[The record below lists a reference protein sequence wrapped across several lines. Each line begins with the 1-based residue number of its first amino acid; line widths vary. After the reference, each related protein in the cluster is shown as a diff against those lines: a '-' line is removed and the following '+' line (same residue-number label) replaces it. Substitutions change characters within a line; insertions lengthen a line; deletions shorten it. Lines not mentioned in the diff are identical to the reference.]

1 MSAWHEQTIEQI
13 KEKFKVDPDKGLSTS
28 ELSEREATYG
38 KNKLKEGKKHGLIY
52 KFFMQMK
59 DLMIIVLLAAAAV
72 SAVLAVV
79 ENNPSDL
86 IEAGIILAIVL
97 INAIIGVIQE
107 SKAENALEA
116 LKGMNKSFAKVIRD
130 GQVVKVP
137 AEELYPGDI
146 VLLEAGDFVPAD
158 IRLFETASLKI
169 EEAALTGES
178 LPVQKN
184 TDLIEAGGKTP
195 LGDRKNMAY
204 SSGSVAYGRGKGIVV
219 ATGMDTEV
227 GKIAGMLEEPETDT
241 PLQKQLN
248 VTAKYLS
255 IAVLAI
261 AAVIFVIQVLIF
273 PEVEGKNPIVNAFMT
288 AVAIAVAA
296 IPEGLPAVVTIV
308 LAVGVQ
314 KMSQKRAIVRK
325 LPAVETLGSAE
336 VICSDKTGTL
346 TLNQMTVVDTFDF
359 GGGKGKAFDEL
370 IRCMVL
376 CNDTKGSYEG
386 GALKTVGDPTETA
399 LIHYADKLGLKP
411 LNMVLDYKRVG
422 EIPFDSERKLMTT
435 VNEVDGVKVSYT
447 KGAPDMLL
455 KRCVAVLDGDT
466 VRPITEED
474 RKRISKQNE
483 TFGKKALRVLAY
495 AIKTEGF
502 EESEL
507 EQNLIFVGLTGMID
521 PPRKEVKDA
530 VKTCK
535 KAGMSAIM
543 ITGDHAVTAEA
554 IAREIGILTDGDLV
568 MTGAELDE
576 LSDEEFEKVITK
588 VRVYA
593 RVSPENKVR
602 IVKTWKKLGKV
613 VAMTGDGVNDAP
625 SIKMADI
632 GIGMGITGTDVSKG
646 VSDIVLSD
654 DNFATIILAVEEG
667 RKIYSN
673 IRKTVQYLL
682 SANIAEVL
690 TLFIA
695 VAVLQVEIFTPVMIL
710 WINLVTDS
718 LPALALGMEHA
729 EPDVMDRPP
738 RKAKGSLFSGGVGTD
753 IFIQGI
759 MQTALVL
766 GVYLLAGPIA
776 GALEASEA
784 SAMAFLTLGFVQL
797 FHAYNMRSREHSLFK
812 EGLFNNKYMNL
823 AFIGASVLQVA
834 VVLVPFLAG
843 IFDIH
848 ALTLGE
854 WALAVGAGFMIIP
867 MVEVYKLI
875 KRRLAKNK
883 SSQKEVSAE
892 D

>member
-1 MSAWHEQTIEQI
+1 MSAWHEQTIEQV
-13 KEKFKVDPDKGLSTS
+13 KEKFKVDLEKGLSNS
-28 ELSEREATYG
+28 ELSEREAQYG
-38 KNKLKEGKKHGLIY
+38 KNKLKEGKKHGMLY

-59 DLMIIVLLAAAAV
+59 DLMIIVLLVAAAV
-72 SAVLAVV
+72 SAIIAVV
-79 ENNPSDL
+79 EGKPEEL

-97 INAIIGVIQE
+97 INAIIGVVQE

-130 GQVVKVP
+130 GQVVKIP
-137 AEELYPGDI
+137 AEDLYPGDV

-241 PLQKQLN
+241 PLQKQLG

-255 IAVLAI
+255 IGVLII
-261 AAVIFVIQVLIF
+261 AAIIFVIQVILF
-273 PEVEGKNPIVNAFMT
+273 QTGNIVDDIIHAFMT

-336 VICSDKTGTL
+336 IICSDKTGTL

-359 GGGKGKAFDEL
+359 GGGKGKANEEL

-376 CNDTKGSYEG
+376 CNDTQASYENG
-386 GALKTVGDPTETA
+386 TLKTVGDPTETA

-435 VNEVDGVKVSYT
+435 VNEIDGNKIAYT

-455 KRCVAVLDGDT
+455 KRCVAILDGDNI
-466 VRPITEED
+466 RPITEED
-474 RKRISKQNE
+474 RKKISKQNE

-495 AIKTEGF
+495 AIKTENLN
-502 EESEL
+502 ESEL
-507 EQNLIFVGLTGMID
+507 EKDLIFVGLTGMID

-535 KAGMSAIM
+535 KAGMRAIM

-576 LSDEEFEKVITK
+576 LTDEEFEKVITK

-695 VAVLQVEIFTPVMIL
+695 ITFLGIKEIFTPIMIL

-729 EPDVMDRPP
+729 EPDVMAKPP
-738 RKAKGSLFSGGVGTD
+738 RKAEGSLFSNGVGLD
-753 IFIQGI
+753 IFVQGI
-759 MQTALVL
+759 MQTLLVL
-766 GVYLLAGPIA
+766 GIYLLAPALA
-776 GALEASEA
+776 GATTAGEQ

-797 FHAYNMRSREHSLFK
+797 FHAYNMRSRELSLFK

-823 AFIGASVLQVA
+823 AFIGASILQVA
-834 VVLVPFLAG
+834 VVLIPFLAG
-843 IFDIH
+843 VFNIH
-848 ALTLGE
+848 MLTLGE

-867 MVEVYKLI
+867 MVEIYKLI
-875 KRRLAKNK
+875 KRISAKK
-883 SSQKEVSAE
+883 KAQKEN
-892 D
+892 

>member
-1 MSAWHEQTIEQI
+1 MTMSAWHEQTIEQI
-13 KEKFKVDPDKGLSTS
+13 KESLSVDLEKGLTSS
-28 ELSEREATYG
+28 ELSEREAKFG
-38 KNKLKEGKKHGLIY
+38 KNKLKEGKKHGLLY

-59 DLMIIVLLAAAAV
+59 DMMIIVLLVAAAV
-72 SAVLAVV
+72 SATLAIVQN
-79 ENNPSDL
+79 EPADL
-86 IEAGIILAIVL
+86 IDAGIILAIVL
-97 INAIIGVIQE
+97 INAIIGVVQE
-107 SKAENALEA
+107 NKAENALEA
-116 LKGMNKSFAKVIRD
+116 LKGMNKAYAKVLRD
-130 GQVVKVP
+130 GQVVKIP
-137 AEELYPGDI
+137 AEDLYPGDI

-158 IRLFETASLKI
+158 IRLFESASLKI

-184 TDLIEAGGKTP
+184 TDVIPEGKTP

-219 ATGMDTEV
+219 ATGMETEV
-227 GKIAGMLEEPETDT
+227 GKIAGMLEEPESDT

-261 AAVIFVIQVLIF
+261 ALVIFVVQVILFQTGDLFKDVID
-273 PEVEGKNPIVNAFMT
+273 AFMT

-346 TLNQMTVVDTFDF
+346 TLNQMTVVETFDF
-359 GGGKGKAFDEL
+359 VGTGKSYDEL

-376 CNDTKGSYEG
+376 CNDTKGNYEDG
-386 GALKTVGDPTETA
+386 KLKTVGDPTETA
-399 LIHYADKLGLKP
+399 LIHYADKLGFKP
-411 LNMVLDYKRVG
+411 LEMVDNFKRVG

-435 VNEVDGVKVSYT
+435 VNDVAGVKVSYT

-455 KRCVAVLDGDT
+455 KRCVAVLDGEK
-466 VRPITEED
+466 VRPITDDD
-474 RKRISKQNE
+474 RKKISEINE
-483 TFGKKALRVLAY
+483 SFGKRALRVLAY
-495 AIKTEGF
+495 AMKTEGF
-502 EESEL
+502 EEDKL
-507 EQNLIFVGLTGMID
+507 EQDLIFIGLTGMID
-521 PPRKEVKDA
+521 PPRAEVKDA

-554 IAREIGILTDGDLV
+554 IAKEIGILSKGDLV

-576 LSDEEFEKVITK
+576 LSDEEFEKIIHK

-646 VSDIVLSD
+646 VSDIVLAD

-695 VAVLQVEIFTPVMIL
+695 VTVLNVQIFTPVMIL

-729 EPDVMDRPP
+729 EPDVMDKPP
-738 RKAKGSLFSGGVGTD
+738 RKAQGSLFGGGVGVD

-759 MQTALVL
+759 MQTLLVL
-766 GVYLLAGPIA
+766 GVYLLSVTVV
-776 GALEASEA
+776 GAETAEEQ

-797 FHAYNMRSREHSLFK
+797 FHAYNMRSRELSLFK

-823 AFIGASVLQVA
+823 AFIGAALLQVV

-848 ALTLGE
+848 TLTVAE
-854 WALAVGAGFMIIP
+854 WAMAVIAGFLIIP
-867 MVEVYKLI
+867 MVEIYKLI
-875 KRRLAKNK
+875 KRAMAKK
-883 SSQKEVSAE
+883 KESNN
-892 D
+892 

>member
-1 MSAWHEQTIEQI
+1 MSAWHEQTIEQVR
-13 KEKFKVDPDKGLSTS
+13 ESLNVDLEKGLSKS
-28 ELSEREATYG
+28 ELSEREAKYG
-38 KNKLKEGKKHGLIY
+38 KNKLKEGKKHGLLY

-59 DLMIIVLLAAAAV
+59 DMMIIVLLVAAAI
-72 SAVLAVV
+72 SATLAIVQN
-79 ENNPSDL
+79 EPADL
-86 IEAGIILAIVL
+86 IDAGIILAIVL
-97 INAIIGVIQE
+97 INAIIGVAQE
-107 SKAENALEA
+107 NKAENALEA
-116 LKGMNKSFAKVIRD
+116 LKGMNKAFAKVIRD
-130 GQVVKVP
+130 GEVIKIP
-137 AEELYPGDI
+137 AEDLYPGDI

-158 IRLFETASLKI
+158 IRLIESASLKI

-184 TDLIEAGGKTP
+184 TDVIAEGKTP

-219 ATGMDTEV
+219 ATGMETEV
-227 GKIAGMLEEPETDT
+227 GKIAGMLEEPESDT

-261 AAVIFVIQVLIF
+261 ALIIFVVQVILFQTGDLFKDII
-273 PEVEGKNPIVNAFMT
+273 EAFMT

-346 TLNQMTVVDTFDF
+346 TLNQMTVVETFDF
-359 GGGKGKAFDEL
+359 AGKGKSFDEL

-386 GALKTVGDPTETA
+386 DILKTVGDPTETA

-411 LNMVLDYKRVG
+411 LEMVDAFKRVG

-435 VNEVDGVKVSYT
+435 VNDVAGVKLSYT

-455 KRCVAVLDGDT
+455 KRCVAVLDGET
-466 VRPITEED
+466 VRPITDED
-474 RKRISKQNE
+474 RKKISEMNE
-483 TFGKKALRVLAY
+483 SFGKRALRVLAY
-495 AIKTEGF
+495 AMKTEGF
-502 EESEL
+502 EEDKL
-507 EQNLIFVGLTGMID
+507 EQDLIFIGLTGMID
-521 PPRKEVKDA
+521 PPRAEVKDA

-554 IAREIGILTDGDLV
+554 IAKEIGILSKGDLV

-576 LSDEEFEKVITK
+576 LSDEEFEKIIHK

-646 VSDIVLSD
+646 VSDIVLAD

-695 VAVLQVEIFTPVMIL
+695 VTVLNVQIFTPVMIL

-729 EPDVMDRPP
+729 EPNVMEKPP
-738 RKAKGSLFSGGVGTD
+738 RKAKGSLFGGGVGTD

-759 MQTALVL
+759 MQTLLVL
-766 GVYLLAGPIA
+766 GVYLLSVTIV
-776 GALEASEA
+776 GAETAEEQ

-797 FHAYNMRSREHSLFK
+797 FHAYNMRSRELSLFK

-823 AFIGASVLQVA
+823 AFIGAAALQVV

-843 IFDIH
+843 VFNIH
-848 ALTLGE
+848 TLTVAE
-854 WALAVGAGFMIIP
+854 WAMAVIAGFLIIP
-867 MVEVYKLI
+867 MVEIYKLI
-875 KRRLAKNK
+875 KRIIANKKAKEN
-883 SSQKEVSAE
+883 E
-892 D
+892 